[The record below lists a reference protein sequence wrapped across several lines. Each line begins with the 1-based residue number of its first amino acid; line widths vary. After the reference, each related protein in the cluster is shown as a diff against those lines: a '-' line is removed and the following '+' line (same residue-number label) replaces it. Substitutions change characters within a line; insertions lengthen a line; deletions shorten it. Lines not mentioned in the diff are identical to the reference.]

1 MHWLVLLDLRFF
13 KCMSSSFAF
22 WEDSRSGYH
31 CRWAARIGSG
41 FASILSVFDCP
52 CSLHIS
58 APVAGESGVAL
69 WKGRFDLPTQ
79 LRFLH
84 NTDPD
89 LIFSDIACRARI

>member
-1 MHWLVLLDLRFF
+1 MLSGKIPAVGTIAGGRRGSGVVLLRF
-13 KCMSSSFAF
+13 C
-22 WEDSRSGYH
+22 
-31 CRWAARIGSG
+31 
-41 FASILSVFDCP
+41 LSLTVRAP
-52 CSLHIS
+52 CIY